1 MWEID
6 SLTGTWQ
13 AAVLAVE
20 ERPAWRM
27 SDRLAAATKHGR
39 ETWKLQVDGEQQA
52 VLTASMVALSL
63 DEIQMRQRS

>member
-13 AAVLAVE
+13 AAVLAAE
-20 ERPAWRM
+20 ERSAWRM

-39 ETWKLQVDGEQQA
+39 ETRKLQDEEQQA
-52 VLTASMVALSL
+52 VLTASAVALSL
-63 DEIQMRQRS
+63 DEIQTRRRS

>member
-6 SLTGTWQ
+6 SLIGTWQ
-13 AAVLAVE
+13 AAVLAAK

-39 ETWKLQVDGEQQA
+39 ETRMLQVDGGA
-52 VLTASMVALSL
+52 TGLRG
-63 DEIQMRQRS
+63 I

>member
-6 SLTGTWQ
+6 SLIGTWQ
-13 AAVLAVE
+13 AAVLAAE

-39 ETWKLQVDGEQQA
+39 ETRMLQVDGGA
-52 VLTASMVALSL
+52 AGLRG
-63 DEIQMRQRS
+63 I

>member
-13 AAVLAVE
+13 AAMLAAE

-27 SDRLAAATKHGR
+27 GDRLAAATTHGR
-39 ETWKLQVDGEQQA
+39 DTQKLQVDGGA
-52 VLTASMVALSL
+52 AGLRG
-63 DEIQMRQRS
+63 I